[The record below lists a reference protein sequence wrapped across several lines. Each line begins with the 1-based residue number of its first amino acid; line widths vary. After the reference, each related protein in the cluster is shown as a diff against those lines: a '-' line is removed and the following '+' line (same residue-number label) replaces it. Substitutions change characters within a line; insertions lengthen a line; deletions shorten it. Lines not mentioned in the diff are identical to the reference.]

1 VRMWVFEETVD
12 GQPLS
17 GIINSRH
24 ENVKYLPGI
33 ALPDTLVATPD
44 LPSLGE
50 WADIFVFVLPHQFL
64 LPACRTLRQQRAKFR
79 SGAYAVHPRGA
90 GRRRRR
96 RGGGGGGGGGLVLLS
111 DLIRQQLEVD
121 CAVLMGANLA
131 PEVAQETFCEATVGS
146 RDPSRA
152 RELKALFET
161 NYFRIGTTS
170 DEVGVELCGALKNVV
185 ATGAGFCDGLGYGD
199 NTKAAIIRLG
209 LMEMMKFMRTF
220 YASKGVQDRTFFE
233 SCGIADLVTTCYGGR
248 NRRLAEAFVKTGK
261 PISQLEDELLN
272 GQKLQG
278 PQTAA
283 EVYTG
288 LQAADRLAEFPLMA
302 AVHLICERRLAPENR
317 EPTTAAGLKL
327 Q

>member
-79 SGAYAVHPRGA
+79 SGAYAVSLIKGIHA
-90 GRRRRR
+90 ARRR
-96 RGGGGGGGGGLVLLS
+96 RGGGGAGGGLVLLS

-170 DEVGVELCGALKNVV
+170 DEVGVELCARAEKCGGHWGRLLRRPGLRGQHQGGHHPV
-185 ATGAGFCDGLGYGD
+185 GPDGND
-199 NTKAAIIRLG
+199 
-209 LMEMMKFMRTF
+209 E
-220 YASKGVQDRTFFE
+220 DRTFFE

-302 AVHLICERRLAPENR
+302 AVHLICERRLAPEKFIDTLRNHP
-317 EPTTAAGLKL
+317 EHA
-327 Q
+327 